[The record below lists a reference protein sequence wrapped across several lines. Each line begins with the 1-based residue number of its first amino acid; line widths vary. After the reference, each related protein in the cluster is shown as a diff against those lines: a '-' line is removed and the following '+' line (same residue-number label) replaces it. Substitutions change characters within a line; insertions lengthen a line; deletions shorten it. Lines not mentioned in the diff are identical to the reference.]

1 LENVKLNNLVV
12 AYQTERNNDD
22 FNEIYRYF
30 NAKWSRTIQSVA
42 KSIRSNE
49 ADTQALYED
58 SLMKAIENYDP
69 ERGDFV
75 NVVNNYIR
83 RARTDL
89 YRKTKRQHE
98 REYYEVEKQDE
109 EGGTYET
116 AISMLPADVNVEE
129 EIIAKEKAD
138 NRQVISSIL
147 SDADERT
154 TAIVQTFLASPKP
167 TPTSVGNE
175 MNLHHSVVIRS
186 IKRLAANFDTN
197 KYGDYRDYLL
207 A

>member
-1 LENVKLNNLVV
+1 MENVKLNNLVV
-12 AYQTERNNDD
+12 AYQTERNEDD

-30 NAKWSRTIQSVA
+30 NAKWSRTIDSVA
-42 KSIRSNE
+42 RSIRSNE

-58 SLMKAIENYDP
+58 SLMKAIENYDSD
-69 ERGDFV
+69 RGDFI

-116 AISMLPADVNVEE
+116 AISMLPSDTNVEE
-129 EIIAKEKAD
+129 TVITKEKAD
-138 NRQVISSIL
+138 NRQVIDSLL
-147 SDADERT
+147 SKADART
-154 TAIVQTFLASPKP
+154 TAIVETFLASTKP
-167 TPTSVGNE
+167 TPTAIGKE
-175 MNLHHSVVIRS
+175 MNLHHSVVLRS
-186 IKRLAANFDTN
+186 IKRLAGNFDTN
-197 KYGDYRDYLL
+197 KYGEYRDYLL

>member
-1 LENVKLNNLVV
+1 LENGKLNNLVV
-12 AYQTERNNDD
+12 TYQTKRNDDD

-30 NAKWSRTIQSVA
+30 NAKWSRTIDTVA

-89 YRKTKRQHE
+89 YRKTKRQFIWE
-98 REYYEVEKQDE
+98 VYEGRTIADGDVTEMD
-109 EGGTYET
+109 
-116 AISMLPADVNVEE
+116 ISMQPADVNIEE

-138 NRQVISSIL
+138 NRQVISDLL
-147 SDADERT
+147 SGADAKT
-154 TAIVQTFLASPKP
+154 TAIVEAFLASSKP
-167 TPTSVGNE
+167 NPTAIGRE
-175 MNLHHSVVIRS
+175 LNLHHSVVIRTL
-186 IKRLAANFDTN
+186 KRLAGKFDTN
-197 KYGDYRDYLL
+197 KYGEHRDYLL